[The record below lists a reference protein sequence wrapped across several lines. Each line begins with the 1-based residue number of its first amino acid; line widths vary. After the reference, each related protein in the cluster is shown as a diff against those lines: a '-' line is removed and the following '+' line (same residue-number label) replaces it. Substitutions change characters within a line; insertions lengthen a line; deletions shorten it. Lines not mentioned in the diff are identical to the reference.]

1 MPLRAECF
9 RELNSRKHVA
19 RSAVSSLLAWLVQ
32 DDHTANKLLENIP
45 HEEVFRGCTIIGIF
59 FDSCIAKRDKQI
71 DMKSCLSE
79 ASSLND
85 YDNRTSGLR
94 AQDVFAPFFVSFLS
108 VMKEM
113 KNPVQGGTLQNE
125 ISPLRSR

>member
-9 RELNSRKHVA
+9 QELNSRKHVA
-19 RSAVSSLLAWLVQ
+19 RSAVTSLLAWLVQ

-85 YDNRTSGLR
+85 YDNITSGLR

-113 KNPVQGGTLQNE
+113 KNPHHLAG
-125 ISPLRSR
+125 IFYF

>member
-19 RSAVSSLLAWLVQ
+19 RSAVTSLLAWLVQ

-59 FDSCIAKRDKQI
+59 FDSCIAKARQANRHK
-71 DMKSCLSE
+71 MLFERSE
-79 ASSLND
+79 
-85 YDNRTSGLR
+85 
-94 AQDVFAPFFVSFLS
+94 FI
-108 VMKEM
+108 E
-113 KNPVQGGTLQNE
+113 
-125 ISPLRSR
+125 